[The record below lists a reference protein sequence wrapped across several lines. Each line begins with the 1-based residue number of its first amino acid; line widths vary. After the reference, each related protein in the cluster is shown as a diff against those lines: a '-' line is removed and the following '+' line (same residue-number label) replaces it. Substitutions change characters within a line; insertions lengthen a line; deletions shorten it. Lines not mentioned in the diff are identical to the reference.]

1 MHLLERAGA
10 LAELDE
16 LSRQWRAGQL
26 TNAEYSFAFR
36 QVDSAHSHDLKC
48 ANGDGRLAV
57 LNVSGKLLC
66 GVCALKR
73 REARA

>member
-16 LSRQWRAGQL
+16 LNRQWRAGHL

-36 QVDSAHSHDLKC
+36 KVDEAHSHDLRC
-48 ANGDGRLAV
+48 ANRDGRLAV
-57 LNVSGKLLC
+57 FNIDGKLLC

-73 REARA
+73 REVRA